1 METKKYRAVIV
12 TPLGTITGPIV
23 DLTQED
29 YKELQSQYA
38 DIGSLEGFSL
48 LTSEGEVFLHKNL
61 IKRSLIR
68 LEYAG
73 EGSEIFPPTGVINY
87 TSKMKKEMNQTFETF
102 LLEYTGRDIE
112 HHISTGTTGLEFARH
127 CWDRAS
133 KLNQPLA
140 KCEPEAA
147 RQPRNQSVSD
157 ADIQPFKFAGL
168 RNGKIV
174 ELANDK
180 LSLNHDHISQ
190 IVEIELDTLTRI
202 K

>member
-1 METKKYRAVIV
+1 METKKYRTVIV

-23 DLTQED
+23 DLTKED

-48 LTSEGEVFLHKNL
+48 LTSEGEVFLHKDL
-61 IKRSLIR
+61 IKSSLIR

-73 EGSEIFPPTGVINY
+73 EGSEIFPPTGVI
-87 TSKMKKEMNQTFETF
+87 TSKTKKEMNQTFETF

-140 KCEPEAA
+140 KCEPQEAA
-147 RQPRNQSVSD
+147 RQSVSD
-157 ADIQPFKFAGL
+157 ADTQPFKFAGL

-174 ELANDK
+174 EFSNDK
-180 LSLNHDHISQ
+180 LSLNHDHIDQ
-190 IVEIELDTLTRI
+190 IIEIELDEDQ
-202 K
+202 